1 MKKTLSIFLVTAFSC
16 WAGAHSKKI
25 SGDLA
30 HVSPQST
37 VRVIVQWHKA
47 TAAAAEQSIQNAGGV
62 AVSKFKAVHGGVYTM
77 QGSSLEQL
85 ADNPA
90 VKYISLDR
98 PLKTNLDNSA
108 AAVNVAAVWEAGF
121 TGSGIGIAVIDSGI
135 NSDPNLG
142 SNKNPVVFSYDF
154 TDPKA
159 AAVAGAALST
169 LSGPV
174 DVGNL
179 PFKSMTA
186 NDQFGHGQ
194 HVAGIIAARPQ
205 GARCRNCIREFS
217 GMAPGVS
224 LIDLK
229 VLDANGEG
237 TDSNAILAIETA
249 IALKNVYNIR
259 VINLSLGR
267 PVYESYRQDPLC
279 QAVEAAWKA
288 GIVVVVAAGN
298 DGRDNT
304 NGQQGYG
311 TINAPG
317 NDPYVITVGAMKTEG
332 TYTRTDDLVASY
344 SSKGPTQVDHVVK
357 PDLVAPGNLVVSLLA
372 AGSTLPKNY
381 PQNSVYT
388 SYYQDIHDRGAK
400 SNTYFTLSG
409 TSMAAPV
416 VSGAAAD
423 LVQANP
429 SLTPDQVKA
438 LLMQTAYK
446 SFPQSSAVTDL
457 ASGITYTAYYD
468 IFTVG
473 AGYLDVAAALNLVNS
488 VPATGT
494 ALSPIANYNPMTGEV
509 TISLDPTSIWV
520 NQSLFGN
527 RSMWGVNSVWD
538 SSVLQGN
545 RCMWG
550 VSTTTSADRSMWG
563 VSTTTSADRAMWG
576 VNSVYSAST
585 TDTAASSNVAITG
598 EQ

>member
-1 MKKTLSIFLVTAFSC
+1 MKKAVSIFLATAFSC
-16 WAGAHSKKI
+16 WAGGHSKKI
-25 SGDLA
+25 SGDLE
-30 HVSPQST
+30 HMSPEST
-37 VRVIVQWHKA
+37 VKVIVQWHQGA
-47 TAAAAEQSIQNAGGV
+47 GAAAEQSIRNAGGL
-62 AVSKFKAVHGGVYTM
+62 AVSKFKAIHGGVYTLPA
-77 QGSSLEQL
+77 SSLEHL
-85 ADNPA
+85 AKNPE

-108 AAVNVAAVWEAGF
+108 AAVNVAAAWEAGF
-121 TGSGIGIAVIDSGI
+121 TGSGIGVAVIDSGI

-142 SNKNPVVFSYDF
+142 STKNPVVFSYDF

-159 AAVAGAALST
+159 AAFAAAALANITGPISATSLPLKST
-169 LSGPV
+169 PA
-174 DVGNL
+174 
-179 PFKSMTA
+179 P
-186 NDQFGHGQ
+186 DQYGHGQ
-194 HVAGIIAARPQ
+194 HVAGIIAARGQ
-205 GARCRNCIREFS
+205 AATCRNCTRQFS

-267 PVYESYRQDPLC
+267 PVYESYTQDPLC

-304 NGQQGYG
+304 YGQQGYG

-332 TYTRTDDLVASY
+332 TYDRTDDLIASY

-372 AGSTLPKNY
+372 NNSMLSQQY
-381 PQNSVYT
+381 PQNAVST
-388 SYYQDIHDRGAK
+388 SYYQTVPNKGTI

-423 LVQANP
+423 LLQANP

-457 ASGITYTAYYD
+457 TSGITYTDYYD

-473 AGYLDVAAALNLVNS
+473 AGYLDVAAALKSVNS

-494 ALSPIANYNPMTGEV
+494 ALSPIANYDPTTGVV
-509 TISLDPTSIWV
+509 TVSLDPTSMWV
-520 NQSLFGN
+520 NQSLLGD
-527 RSMWGVNSVWD
+527 RSNWGVNSIWN

-550 VSTTTSADRSMWG
+550 ISTTTSADRSMWG
-563 VSTTTSADRAMWG
+563 VS
-576 VNSVYSAST
+576 SVYSSST
-585 TDTAASSNVAITG
+585 ADTAASSGVAITG